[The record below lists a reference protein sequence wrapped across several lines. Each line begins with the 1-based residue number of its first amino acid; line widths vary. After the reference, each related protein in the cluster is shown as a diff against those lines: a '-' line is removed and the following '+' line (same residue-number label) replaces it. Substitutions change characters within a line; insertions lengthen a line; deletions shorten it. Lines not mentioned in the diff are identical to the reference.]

1 MNKILDLKKIKEA
14 KVNKEA
20 FPFFSVSN
28 VFLNNKITKDLTK
41 DFPEILKGGSFP
53 SESLTAGPSF
63 KKLIEELESKELK
76 KLLESKLNINLSNS
90 SVITTVRGVSR
101 KRDGKIHSDSKTKL
115 VTVLIYLNEGSM
127 ATSGD
132 YRNFIIHD
140 SVSYSHVINP
150 KTGYPTTNNVVSATV
165 ISKNC
170 IDADALATLLNV
182 MDVNSSLELIN
193 RLDSVECF
201 IIQRDGN
208 EFNYYYSEN
217 MKKYIN

>member
-76 KLLESKLNINLSNS
+76 QLLESKFNINLSNS
-90 SVITTVRGVSR
+90 SVVTTVRGISR

-115 VTVLIYLNEGSM
+115 VTVLIYLNEGWEKRTGLLRMLKDSSNIENFLYETP
-127 ATSGD
+127 ATMGSLIAFKVEPNCWHG
-132 YRNFIIHD
+132 YLPYIGKRKSIQLNYLNQD
-140 SVSYSHVINP
+140 SLLSHRARH
-150 KTGYPTTNNVVSATV
+150 K
-165 ISKNC
+165 ISFLIKKF
-170 IDADALATLLNV
+170 
-182 MDVNSSLELIN
+182 SSKLGL
-193 RLDSVECF
+193 
-201 IIQRDGN
+201 
-208 EFNYYYSEN
+208 
-217 MKKYIN
+217 